1 MPTSLANAPMASD
14 TAPTTSPLSAN
25 LDNHLA
31 SFFVSLNGQTPVGQL
46 PAFKDSDI
54 QEIASILGHLNK
66 PWARVPRTYIVLR
79 AIGHLNLLD
88 TFIELGFTDHWFP
101 VVIDRGIPSSISPSV
116 RTKFKE
122 AQSLVFTRLI
132 DLEKGEHGRHLHFS
146 KGEMPPFEFKGV
158 LGTGSF
164 GQVDRVLS
172 CVSYKEYAL
181 KRIHRAKAF
190 GPDSSKAVKQ
200 FVVEINT
207 LKRAKHDHIVEL
219 VGSYTDSKH
228 LAIIMSPVADMDLA
242 TYLKLERVPPSPEK
256 SSTLRTYFGCLANAL
271 DFLHSHQIRHK
282 DIKSRNILI
291 KDTKVLLTDFGLARD
306 LSDRDGSTTASACA
320 FTPRYCAPE
329 VALDTARNTKSDI
342 WSLGCVF
349 LEILAVFKGQT
360 TEFVKKYLE
369 SNGTMEPY
377 PYQNLA
383 AVTQITQE
391 LKTVG
396 EAVDNV
402 PIPWIEIMLRH
413 DQKKRPTAAEI
424 VDWSTAHDP
433 QQDHQFRFCGICC
446 MDIED
451 SDGSEGNIDDIADY
465 TNQTASEHI
474 NSALLPVEPLES
486 SVNNL
491 FNSLSPHDATVQS
504 MPQEWAHTD
513 PGHAQDSQPPYPKDP
528 TLHTKVEALPLA
540 HRYMLGGRTGLA
552 PTRENQQQ
560 RIEEEYP
567 KILKNGR
574 TLLHSSESKV
584 SMAAFSPDGDLVA
597 IDLNRKVGLWDSVTG
612 AFYSV
617 CEIPRSGFY
626 VQKISPDTKL
636 TACFSGDRKNKL
648 TLWDTLTASPCGVF
662 ENDKSLTS
670 PVEFSPDGRLL
681 ACVTHDKTVKLWDT
695 ATGEPRI
702 TLRQLGQITSIAFSP
717 DSKLVATV
725 YYHGT
730 ITLWDSETGATRARL
745 EGHSGYVTQI
755 SFSPDGKLLAS
766 ASKDEKIKLWDTT
779 TGELCTV
786 LNGHQGKVVHVVFAP
801 NGKSIASASD
811 DNTAMLWDA
820 ATGALDLTLRHSDK
834 VFDVKFSPDGNLLAS
849 TSWEHIVRLWDP
861 TTGILRNILDGH
873 SSIIRFVLFS
883 PDSKLVATGYDTT
896 IKIWASGTGDPV
908 AEEDNLDFS

>member
-14 TAPTTSPLSAN
+14 TASTTLPLSAN
-25 LDNHLA
+25 LDNRLT

-66 PWARVPRTYIVLR
+66 SWARVPRTYIVLR

-101 VVIDRGIPSSISPSV
+101 VIIDRGIPSSISPSV

-122 AQSLVFTRLI
+122 AQSLVLTRLL
-132 DLEKGEHGRHLHFS
+132 DLEKGEHGQHLHFS
-146 KGEMPPFEFKGV
+146 KGEMLPFEFKGV

-207 LKRAKHDHIVEL
+207 LKRAKHRHIVEL

-242 TYLKLERVPPSPEK
+242 TYLKPERVPPSPEK

-291 KDTKVLLTDFGLARD
+291 KDTNVLLTDFGLARD

-349 LEILAVFKGQT
+349 LEILAVLKGQT
-360 TEFVKKYLE
+360 TEFVKRYFE

-383 AVTQITQE
+383 AVTQITRE
-391 LKTVG
+391 LKTIG

-402 PIPWIEIMLRH
+402 PISWIEIMLRH

-433 QQDHQFRFCGICC
+433 QQDYQFRFCGICC

-451 SDGSEGNIDDIADY
+451 SDGSEDIIDGIADY
-465 TNQTASEHI
+465 TNQTALKDV
-474 NSALLPVEPLES
+474 NSALLPAEPLES
-486 SVNNL
+486 PVNP
-491 FNSLSPHDATVQS
+491 FYSPSPHDADVQS
-504 MPQEWAHTD
+504 MQRERTRTD
-513 PGHAQDSQPPYPKDP
+513 PSHAHDSRPSYPKDLP
-528 TLHTKVEALPLA
+528 PHTEVEALPL
-540 HRYMLGGRTGLA
+540 RGRTSF
-552 PTRENQQQ
+552 TRTHENHQQ
-560 RIEEEYP
+560 RMEEEHS
-567 KILKNGR
+567 KILKYGR
-574 TLLHSSESKV
+574 NSLHSFEIKIHK
-584 SMAAFSPDGDLVA
+584 AAFSPDGNLVTVA
-597 IDLNRKVGLWDSVTG
+597 SNRTVGLWDSVTG
-612 AFYSV
+612 AFHSV
-617 CEIPRSGFY
+617 CEIPRSGFH
-626 VQKISPDTKL
+626 VMSISRDAKL
-636 TACFSGDRKNKL
+636 TVCIDGHKNSSL
-648 TLWDTLTASPCGVF
+648 TLWNTLTASLLGVF
-662 ENDKSLTS
+662 NNDTVLNS
-670 PVEFSPDGRLL
+670 PVKLSPDGKLV
-681 ACVTHDKTVKLWDT
+681 ACGTSDLTVKLWDM
-695 ATGEPRI
+695 ATGKLCA
-702 TLRQLGQITSIAFSP
+702 TLQQSAQATTAAFSP

-725 YYHGT
+725 YYRGT
-730 ITLWDSETGATRARL
+730 IRLWDVETGATRAML
-745 EGHSGYVTQI
+745 ESHSGYVHKI

-766 ASKDEKIKLWDTT
+766 ASKDTTIRLWDPS
-779 TGELCTV
+779 TGELCAI
-786 LNGHQGKVVHVVFAP
+786 LNDHQDQVVDVIFSP
-801 NGKSIASASD
+801 DSKRIASASD
-811 DNTAMLWDA
+811 DKTARLWDA
-820 ATGALDLTLRHSDK
+820 ATGALTLTLGHSDR
-834 VFDVKFSPDGNLLAS
+834 VLNVRFSPDGNLLAS
-849 TSWEHIVRLWDP
+849 ASSEHRVRLWDP
-861 TTGILRNILDGH
+861 ATGILQSILDGH
-873 SSIIRFVLFS
+873 STSIQYILFS
-883 PDSKLVATGYDTT
+883 PNSKLVVAASTT
-896 IKIWASGTGDPV
+896 TVRIWDCENGTPV
-908 AEEDNLDFS
+908 VEEDDLDFS